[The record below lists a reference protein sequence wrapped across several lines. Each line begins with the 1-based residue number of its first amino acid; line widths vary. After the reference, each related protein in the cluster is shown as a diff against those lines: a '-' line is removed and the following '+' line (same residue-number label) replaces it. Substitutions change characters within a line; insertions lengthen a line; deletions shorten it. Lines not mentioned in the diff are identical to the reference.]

1 MASEDS
7 NTSSVYDELSSV
19 YYEESSSSDTSLP
32 GEEVDEPDS
41 QITEDDDSE
50 SISEVID
57 SEGGE
62 NDLYTSSDAESI
74 ADVDSGGGSIL
85 TVESSVDSCESLA
98 DNDYLRGIYENT
110 TYNVVFEFVL
120 ILLLVI
126 TLFSRFLIKLIM

>member
-19 YYEESSSSDTSLP
+19 YYEEPTPSDTSLSC
-32 GEEVDEPDS
+32 EEVDESDPE
-41 QITEDDDSE
+41 ITEGDNSE

-62 NDLYTSSDAESI
+62 NDIYTSSDAESI
-74 ADVDSGGGSIL
+74 ANVDSGGGSIL

-120 ILLLVI
+120 LLLLVI

>member
-19 YYEESSSSDTSLP
+19 YYEEPTPSDTSLP
-32 GEEVDEPDS
+32 GEEVNEPDS
-41 QITEDDDSE
+41 EITEDDDSE

-62 NDLYTSSDAESI
+62 NDIYTSSDAESF
-74 ADVDSGGGSIL
+74 ADVDSGVGPFL

>member
-19 YYEESSSSDTSLP
+19 YYEEPTPSDTSLP

-41 QITEDDDSE
+41 EMTEDDDSE

-62 NDLYTSSDAESI
+62 NDIYTSSDAESFT
-74 ADVDSGGGSIL
+74 DVDSGGGSIL

-110 TYNVVFEFVL
+110 SYNVVFQFVL
-120 ILLLVI
+120 LLLLVI